1 MGRFVRPETCTLW
14 LANGESITVKKRL
27 SNGEQRAAFARMYM
41 PGPDG
46 QLTVNPLET
55 GIALV
60 AAYLVDWSFRD
71 DDLQPVPIREL
82 SADELTGVLDQL
94 TPEAFAEVRSAID
107 VHIAA
112 MTAAR
117 EAEKNGKGGAMGL
130 PAISPSP
137 SAAAGVWTGSETL
150 T

>member
-1 MGRFVRPETCTLW
+1 MGRFVRPDTCILR
-14 LANGESITVKKRL
+14 LANGESLTVKKRL
-27 SNGEQRAAFARMYM
+27 SNGEQRAAFARMYVT
-41 PGPDG
+41 GPDG

-55 GIALV
+55 GIAIV
-60 AAYLVDWSFRD
+60 AAYLVDWSFD
-71 DDLQPVPIREL
+71 DDDHQPVRIHGL
-82 SADELTGVLDQL
+82 SVDELTAVLDTL
-94 TPEAFAEVRSAID
+94 TPEAFAEVRRAID
-107 VHIAA
+107 THVAA

-117 EAEKNGKGGAMGL
+117 EAEKNGTGGAMGL